1 MNIIDRPL
9 AGLTR
14 HPSNSRTHAASQIA
28 QIAASIE
35 RFGFTVPIVIDEAGT
50 VLAGHGRLAAAELLK
65 MRTVPCVAVDGLTD
79 DAKRAYLIA
88 DNKIAS
94 NAGWDEDLLAIE
106 LAGLKDA
113 GFDMGLTGFAEHEL
127 AELFGGRAPRPV
139 RGATELDP
147 ADYDNFAHT
156 CPKCGFEFND
166 D

>member
-1 MNIIDRPL
+1 MKVDYDASSRL
-9 AGLTR
+9 RR
-14 HPSNSRTHAASQIA
+14 HPSNSRTHNASQVA

-35 RFGFTVPIVIDEAGT
+35 RFGFTVPIVIDEGGT
-50 VLAGHGRLAAAELLK
+50 VLAGHGRLAAAELLGLDK
-65 MRTVPCVAVDGLTD
+65 VPVVKIEGLTD
-79 DAKRAYLIA
+79 EQKRAYLIA

-94 NAGWDEDLLAIE
+94 NASWDEDLLKVE

-127 AELFGGRAPRPV
+127 AELFADRAPRAIK
-139 RGATELDP
+139 GATELNP